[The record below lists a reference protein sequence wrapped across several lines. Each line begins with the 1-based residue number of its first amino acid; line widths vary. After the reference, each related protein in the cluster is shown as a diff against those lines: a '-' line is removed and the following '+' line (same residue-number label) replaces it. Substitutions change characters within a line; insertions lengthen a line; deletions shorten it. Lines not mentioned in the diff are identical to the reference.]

1 MNKLT
6 RTSALKKLAVLMT
19 VTGVSSLIS
28 LPVMAQLN
36 PRPRIFDEP
45 PYNRLQSPPKHHHP
59 KHKHDPR
66 LGERPAPPSDAGDR
80 PPKHHHPKHKRD
92 PRIGERPAPPDPSD
106 RPPKHDRPR
115 HRLDPRIGERPAP
128 PPVENA
134 PQPAGGRSYDFR
146 PAPPPPAATGR

>member
-6 RTSALKKLAVLMT
+6 RTSLSKKFAVLMT
-19 VTGVSSLIS
+19 VTGVSSFIS

-45 PYNRLQSPPKHHHP
+45 PYNRLHSPPKHHHP
-59 KHKHDPR
+59 KHKR
-66 LGERPAPPSDAGDR
+66 
-80 PPKHHHPKHKRD
+80 
-92 PRIGERPAPPDPSD
+92 
-106 RPPKHDRPR
+106 
-115 HRLDPRIGERPAP
+115 DPRIGERPAP

-146 PAPPPPAATGR
+146 PAAPSPAAPPR